1 MIRTIGQARMTSE
14 TKVLKPRQTSLKKAI
29 KPLLVLTIAG
39 TASGLLLLISDPAY
53 AQSLAIDLGG
63 GGADGEA
70 TGRLIQIIALVTVL
84 SLAPSILIMM
94 TSFIRF
100 MVVLSFLRSAL
111 GTQQTPPNQV
121 LMGLALFLTL
131 FVMMPTFQQAYDEGI
146 APLIAEDIDEATA
159 FNRTLKPF
167 HSFMMKHVR
176 EQDLN
181 LFAGISGLP
190 EAEIQAENMPFRIL
204 IPSFMISELRRAFE
218 IGFLVF
224 IPFLIIDMVVASVL
238 MAMGMMMLPPIIIS
252 LPFKVIFFVLVD
264 GWFLIVGS
272 LVRSFGA

>member
-14 TKVLKPRQTSLKKAI
+14 TKVLKPRQTSLKKAL
-29 KPLLVLTIAG
+29 KPLLVLSIAG

>member
-1 MIRTIGQARMTSE
+1 MTSE
-14 TKVLKPRQTSLKKAI
+14 TKVLKPRQTSLKKAL
-29 KPLLVLTIAG
+29 KPILVLSIAG
-39 TASGLLLLISDPAY
+39 TASGLLFLISDPAY

-63 GGADGEA
+63 GGGEA

-100 MVVLSFLRSAL
+100 MVVLSFLCSAL